1 MKSVGEVL
9 RTRRIRSALRFAFL
23 LLPVALAFFV
33 LVFGTFLWVRLDS
46 SERELA
52 LVRAELAE
60 LQTATLDAIA
70 AQSSLLEQQTADLSR
85 QDEVLKSTQANE
97 ELLQEALAEV
107 REAQSVEAAD
117 TSGTDRALIAA
128 LAPAIVKLSC
138 IKDGNGSIQR
148 GTGVLFRGGAYDP
161 FGEYYIQTNLH
172 VVETTDES
180 RAHCVITLYPD
191 SGDVSEHLVF
201 ESDGFKYYGDG
212 IDIAFLTPKVV
223 DATEHAGTTDDLA
236 RYARSR
242 AETPTCSA
250 LATGDRISILGYP
263 AAGGDTLTVTD
274 GIVSGFET
282 EGEVRYV
289 KTSAKIDIG
298 NSGGAAIEESGCIVG
313 IPTSVR
319 QSRLQTIGRILD
331 LHYLFNVTLR

>member
-1 MKSVGEVL
+1 M
-9 RTRRIRSALRFAFL
+9 RRVRVALRGALFA
-23 LLPVALAFFV
+23 LPVLLVIGLVV
-33 LVFGTFLWVRLDS
+33 LGGVLWARLHS
-46 SERELA
+46 AEREVA

-60 LQTATLDAIA
+60 LREAALGAIA
-70 AQSSLLEQQTADLSR
+70 TQSSLLEAQTEDISR
-85 QDEVLKSTQANE
+85 QDEALKDAQANE
-97 ELLQEALAEV
+97 VLLQEALAEV
-107 REAQSVEAAD
+107 REAQSVEVSAEN
-117 TSGTDRALIAA
+117 GVDRELLAA

-138 IKDGNGSIQR
+138 IKDGQGGIQR
-148 GTGVLFRGGAYDP
+148 GTGLLFRGGAYDP

-172 VVETTDES
+172 VVETEDDS
-180 RAHCVITLYPD
+180 RAHCAITLYPN
-191 SGDVSEHLVF
+191 SGDTAEHLVF
-201 ESDGFKYYGDG
+201 ESDGFKYYGDD

-223 DATEHAGTTDDLA
+223 DASEHAGTVADLA
-236 RYARSR
+236 RYARSK

-282 EGEVRYV
+282 EGKVRYV

-298 NSGGAAIEESGCIVG
+298 NSGGAAIEDSGCIVG

-331 LHYLFNVTLR
+331 LHYLFTVTLK